1 MALAGILRCRPEEA
15 STPSVHFQVLLG
27 HSNLATT
34 AHYTQVTPSMIAR
47 TQSPLDRFDLAV
59 APPT

>member
-1 MALAGILRCRPEEA
+1 M
-15 STPSVHFQVLLG
+15 LLG